1 MYCISCDMDNYV
13 AIFNT
18 MMFSIFKLDMHRAK
32 LFLIYSLEG
41 INSCTLNFVCG
52 LNYNP

>member
-1 MYCISCDMDNYV
+1 MDNYV

-32 LFLIYSLEG
+32 LFFNLLFRGNQFLYSELCLWTELQ
-41 INSCTLNFVCG
+41 SLKLFR
-52 LNYNP
+52 